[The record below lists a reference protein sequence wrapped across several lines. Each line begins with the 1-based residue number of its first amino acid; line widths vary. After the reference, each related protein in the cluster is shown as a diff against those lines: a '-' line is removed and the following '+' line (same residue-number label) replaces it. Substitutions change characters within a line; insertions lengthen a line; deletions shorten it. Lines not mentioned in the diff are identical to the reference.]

1 MKKAKLSNGQMLM
14 FPEDTSDDAIKG
26 LVKKISKK
34 ADDVQWDP
42 GHVKALI
49 KELTN
54 AQGEIDI
61 KRAEIDHFGPAIEKQ
76 TNQLVKV
83 TEAIKSTVEKVT
95 SKDDSVKD
103 KSVKEFAPVLKNLTG
118 QIMRI
123 AENLPTLSKN
133 TKDLNSSITSQ
144 LQRNTDVLNNL
155 VKLQQENNTILK
167 ELVEATRS
175 SKQIVRDKDGFIT
188 GVKNS

>member
-1 MKKAKLSNGQMLM
+1 MKKAKLSNGQILM

-76 TNQLVKV
+76 TNQLGKF
-83 TEAIKSTVEKVT
+83 TDAIKTTVEKVT
-95 SKDDSVKD
+95 AKDNDSVKD
-103 KSVKEFAPVLKNLTG
+103 GSVKEFIPILKSLTG
-118 QIMRI
+118 QMMRI
-123 AENLPTLSKN
+123 VENLPAISKN
-133 TKDLNSSITSQ
+133 TKDLNSSVTSQ
-144 LQRNTDVLNNL
+144 LQRNTDVLSNL
-155 VKLQQENNTILK
+155 VKLQKENNAILK
-167 ELVEATRS
+167 ELVEAT
-175 SKQIVRDKDGFIT
+175 KQAKTIVRDEDGFIT
-188 GVKNS
+188 GVK